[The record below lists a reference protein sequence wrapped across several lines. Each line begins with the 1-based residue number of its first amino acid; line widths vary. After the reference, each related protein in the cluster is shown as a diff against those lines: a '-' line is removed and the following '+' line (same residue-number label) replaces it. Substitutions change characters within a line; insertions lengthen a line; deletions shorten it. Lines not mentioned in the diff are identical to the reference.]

1 MNFTRTFTLT
11 SLTPYEFLLKILRSY
26 YTHLQN
32 TKLTNVISHGPESAE
47 RIVHIGRGLLEIHFH
62 VKITLKDR
70 AMFKNLFM
78 CFSEYSLFK
87 LVK

>member
-11 SLTPYEFLLKILRSY
+11 SLTPHEFLLKILRSY

-47 RIVHIGRGLLEIHFH
+47 SIGRGLLEIHLH
-62 VKITLKDR
+62 VKITL
-70 AMFKNLFM
+70 
-78 CFSEYSLFK
+78 
-87 LVK
+87 